1 MALAWPLEGAPQH
14 DPLRRRPGRVRGI
27 ALSLVSTPTRAFVGR
42 LSELDVFDPLGDKV
56 GRVRDVVVTFSV
68 TSSRP
73 RVIGLVVEVP
83 GRRRVFVPMTRV
95 TSVEGGQVITTG
107 LVNMRRFEQRGNE
120 TLVVAELFERPVTVR
135 TEEGE
140 VVEAT
145 VEDIGIEQLGTRGW
159 SVTRAFV
166 RVASPRPSRLTRL
179 GRRRGDTFVVPVE
192 DVRGLR
198 DAREGQGALKLLE
211 TYEDLKP
218 ADLAE
223 VIHDLSPRRRA
234 EVAAAL
240 SDERLA
246 DVIEEL
252 PEDDQVEI
260 LVGLAVARA
269 ADVLEAMEPDD
280 AADLLSELPTERR
293 EELLQRME
301 PDEAADLRRLL
312 TYDENTAGGL
322 MTTEPVVLGPE
333 ASIAE
338 ALAVVRR
345 QELSTALACTVFV
358 CRPPL
363 ETPTGKYLGVVH
375 IQRLLREP
383 PHNPLG
389 GILDK
394 DVEPLPPTAT
404 LGEVTRMLATYDLVG
419 LPVVDGDGHLLGA
432 VTVDDVL
439 DHILPE
445 DWREERH
452 DVVTPGVVAPEEV
465 TRG

>member
-1 MALAWPLEGAPQH
+1 M
-14 DPLRRRPGRVRGI
+14 
-27 ALSLVSTPTRAFVGR
+27 STPTRAFVGR
-42 LSELDVFDPLGDKV
+42 LAELHVFDPLGDQV
-56 GRVRDVVVTFSV
+56 GRVRDVVVTFG
-68 TSSRP
+68 SSTRP

-107 LVNMRRFEQRGNE
+107 LVNMRRFEQRPTE
-120 TLVVAELFERPVTVR
+120 TLVVAELFERPVRVR
-135 TEEGE
+135 LDDGE

-145 VEDIGIEQLGTRGW
+145 VEDVGIEQSGARGW
-159 SVTRAFV
+159 GVTRAFV
-166 RVASPRPSRLTRL
+166 RRGRPRNGTLTRL
-179 GRRRGDTFVVPVE
+179 ARRRGETVVVAID

-198 DAREGQGALKLLE
+198 ESSGGQGAAKLLE
-211 TYEDLKP
+211 SYDDLKP

-223 VIHDLSPRRRA
+223 VIHELSPQRRA

-240 SDERLA
+240 DDERLA

-252 PEDDQVEI
+252 PEPDQVEI
-260 LVGLAVARA
+260 IAGLAVRRA

-280 AADLLSELPTERR
+280 AADLLAELPPERQ
-293 EELLQRME
+293 EELLQRMQ

-345 QELSTALACTVFV
+345 GELSTALACSVFV

-363 ETPTGKYLGVVH
+363 ETPTGRYLGVVH
-375 IQRLLREP
+375 IQRLLREA
-383 PHNPLG
+383 PHSPLG

-394 DVEPLPPTAT
+394 DVEPVPPQAS
-404 LGEVTRMLATYDLVG
+404 LGEVTRRLATYDLVG
-419 LPVVDGDGHLLGA
+419 LPVVDDDGHLLGA

-452 DVVTPGVVAPEEV
+452 DVVTGGPVRHG
-465 TRG
+465 

>member
-1 MALAWPLEGAPQH
+1 
-14 DPLRRRPGRVRGI
+14 
-27 ALSLVSTPTRAFVGR
+27 VSTPTRAFVGR

-68 TSSRP
+68 TRSRP

-107 LVNMRRFEQRGNE
+107 LVNMRRFDQRGNE

-135 TEEGE
+135 TDEGE

-145 VEDIGIEQLGTRGW
+145 VQDIGIEQMGSRGW

-166 RVASPRPSRLTRL
+166 RLSTPRPGRLTRL
-179 GRRRGDTFVVPVE
+179 SRRRGDTILVPVE
-192 DVRGLR
+192 DVTGLHV
-198 DAREGQGALKLLE
+198 ASEGQAATKLLE
-211 TYEDLKP
+211 TYDDLKP

-223 VIHDLSPRRRA
+223 VIHELSPQRRA
-234 EVAAAL
+234 EVADAL

-260 LVGLAVARA
+260 LVGLAVGRA

-293 EELLQRME
+293 EELLQTME

-322 MTTEPVVLGPE
+322 MTTEPVILGPE

-345 QELSTALACTVFV
+345 KELSTALACNVFV

-383 PHNPLG
+383 PHNPVG

-394 DVEPLPPTAT
+394 AVEPVAPTAT
-404 LGEVTRMLATYDLVG
+404 LGQVTRMLATYDLVG
-419 LPVVDGDGHLLGA
+419 LPVVDEDGHLLGA

-439 DHILPE
+439 DHILPD
-445 DWREERH
+445 DWREDRH
-452 DVVTPGVVAPEEV
+452 DVVLPDVPDPDTASPGVG
-465 TRG
+465 RG